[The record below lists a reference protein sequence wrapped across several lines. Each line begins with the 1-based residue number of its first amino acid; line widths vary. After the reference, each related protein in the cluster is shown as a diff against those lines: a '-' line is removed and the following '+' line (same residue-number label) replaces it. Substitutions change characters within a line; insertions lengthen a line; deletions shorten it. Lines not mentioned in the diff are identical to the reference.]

1 MNWCSIKHKWEYK
14 TEDISFFSNI
24 TRLESNVTM
33 PTKVRLCKR
42 CYKKQ
47 RSVGIDWT
55 DWELTLEEEREIK
68 LKEIG
73 I

>member
-1 MNWCSIKHKWEYK
+1 MNWCSIKHRWEYK

-24 TRLESNVTM
+24 TRLKSNVTI
-33 PTKVRLCKR
+33 PTKVRFCTR

>member
-14 TEDISFFSNI
+14 TEDISFFS
-24 TRLESNVTM
+24 RLKANVTI
-33 PTKVRLCKR
+33 PTKVRLCNR
-42 CYKKQ
+42 CHKKQ
-47 RSVGIDWT
+47 RSVGIDWV

-68 LKEIG
+68 LREIG